1 MLGKGLSFGKVH
13 WFMAYGLGHQGFT
26 PFMGISTIP
35 LNPFYPKP
43 YAPGVAF
50 PGFGACCRSRDLGRT
65 PSQQARTLARFLE
78 LEGRCRNPKLVF
90 ECSRMVPGLEY
101 GSSAE
106 GPVGLAV
113 QNTFEDLL
121 NTKHLAQ
128 LPRSSNVALL
138 AGSSVCIF
146 PRDWYLPP

>member
-1 MLGKGLSFGKVH
+1 MFSVE
-13 WFMAYGLGHQGFT
+13 GLGFR
-26 PFMGISTIP
+26 
-35 LNPFYPKP
+35 
-43 YAPGVAF
+43 V
-50 PGFGACCRSRDLGRT
+50 RSAYNT
-65 PSQQARTLARFLE
+65 
-78 LEGRCRNPKLVF
+78 RNPKLVF

-138 AGSSVCIF
+138 AGSSVCIC